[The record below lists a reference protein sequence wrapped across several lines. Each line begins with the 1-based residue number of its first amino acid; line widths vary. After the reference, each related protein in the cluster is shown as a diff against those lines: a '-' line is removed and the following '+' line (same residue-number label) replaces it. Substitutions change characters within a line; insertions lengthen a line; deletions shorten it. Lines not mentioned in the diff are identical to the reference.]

1 MANVLSPGH
10 HIHYT
15 NTRFRQDRT
24 QETKQEQPDSSD
36 YGSDFDDDE
45 IHLLD
50 ALAHSAAAGAAKL
63 ASLSKDTTNNEDN
76 PISSDVVYDLPEA
89 QARLSQPVRR
99 HIELEFEA
107 NGRAVD
113 GNAEVWL
120 ESECREGER
129 IATGARGGGAA
140 ATGYPDCKFAFH
152 FRSQQHEHSAEST

>member
-1 MANVLSPGH
+1 
-10 HIHYT
+10 
-15 NTRFRQDRT
+15 
-24 QETKQEQPDSSD
+24 
-36 YGSDFDDDE
+36 
-45 IHLLD
+45 
-50 ALAHSAAAGAAKL
+50 
-63 ASLSKDTTNNEDN
+63 
-76 PISSDVVYDLPEA
+76 LPEA

-129 IATGARGGGAA
+129 IATGASGGGAA

-152 FRSQQHEHSAEST
+152 FRSPQNEHSAEST